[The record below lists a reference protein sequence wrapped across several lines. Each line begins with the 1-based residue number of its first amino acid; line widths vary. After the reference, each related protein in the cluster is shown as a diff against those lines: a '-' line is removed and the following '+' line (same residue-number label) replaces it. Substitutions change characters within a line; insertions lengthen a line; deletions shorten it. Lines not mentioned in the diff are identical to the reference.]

1 MKERTLFSVDKYE
14 VEANTFAVELLL
26 PDWVVSQYKNT
37 EFTLD
42 DIAVMNGVPAELA
55 HLKDLSELK
64 IFNPKTEH
72 TFSKGRIDYHEL
84 DG

>member
-42 DIAVMNGVPAELA
+42 DIGSMCLSISSNDGLCMSFA
-55 HLKDLSELK
+55 DLPSS
-64 IFNPKTEH
+64 I
-72 TFSKGRIDYHEL
+72 
-84 DG
+84 